1 MTTTRYRHAR
11 QWLRKLCAEQAPFRL
26 QAMGSA
32 WVAVQ
37 CGSGDCHAIEL
48 SALIETGS
56 TLPLGIQEVMQKG
69 GWGPK
74 LVRMLERTV
83 PMTPASANIIRIL
96 EESDESSQDDWGSEE
111 PWLSASDEI
120 TSIRAKDHSVWEH
133 GHLGQIQVGHLTAEN
148 WGPGPKGFPKK
159 GFQF

>member
-1 MTTTRYRHAR
+1 MATTHYRHAR
-11 QWLRKLCAEQAPFRL
+11 QWLRKLCGDQAPFRL
-26 QAMGSA
+26 KAMGSA

-37 CGSGDCHAIEL
+37 CGSGECHAIEL
-48 SALIETGS
+48 TALIETGS
-56 TLPLGIQEVMQKG
+56 TMPLGIQEVMQKG

-96 EESDESSQDDWGSEE
+96 EEFDESRLDDWDQEE
-111 PWLSASDEI
+111 PWLSACDEI
-120 TSIRAKDHSVWEH
+120 QAIRAKDHSVWEP
-133 GHLGQIQVGHLTAEN
+133 GHLGQIQVAHVTAEN
-148 WGPGPKGFPKK
+148 WPSPKGFPKK